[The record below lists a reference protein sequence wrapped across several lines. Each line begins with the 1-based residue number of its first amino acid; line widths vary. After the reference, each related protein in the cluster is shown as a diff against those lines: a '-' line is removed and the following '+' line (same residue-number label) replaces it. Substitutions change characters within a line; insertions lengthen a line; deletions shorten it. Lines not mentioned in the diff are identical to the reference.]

1 MAGSVVLQLDPNDA
15 NPRNSEGAFISL
27 RSGDT
32 PRIMFAYT
40 RFTGGSGDDGTA
52 DIAAVYSDDGGR
64 TWTEPEIIIP
74 NQGTINTMS
83 VSLLRL
89 ADGRILLCYLT
100 KSGMEDWKH
109 FNCRPW
115 ALFSDDE
122 GKTWSKPELMVSA
135 PGYHVQ
141 NNDRIIQLSAENPHA
156 PGRLIAP
163 MSVHRLMEFD
173 PDTEVYR
180 WAQGFVI
187 WCISDDAGASW
198 RECDS
203 WWALPVE
210 SGSGLQEP
218 GVVELPDG
226 RIKSWAR
233 TDTGY
238 QWGTESRN
246 GGLTWDVFH
255 QLDDFASSCSPLSIK
270 RTPETSFSS
279 TDDLLAVW
287 NDVSGRWDIGEPAE
301 KSWGRTPLCA
311 AVSRDQGET
320 WEHHRL
326 LESDP
331 EHGFAYIA
339 IHFLSAEEAGE
350 SEPVVLLGYCA
361 GGEDTKGMLNRL
373 RMRRVPLSW
382 FYGQ

>member
-1 MAGSVVLQLDPNDA
+1 MAGSVVLQLDPNDT
-15 NPRNSEGAFISL
+15 NPRNSEGAFITL
-27 RSGDT
+27 RAEGA
-32 PRIMFAYT
+32 PRLMFAYT
-40 RFTGGSGDDGTA
+40 RFTGGCRDHAAS

-64 TWTEPEIIIP
+64 TWTEPEIIVP
-74 NQGTINTMS
+74 NQGEINTMS

-89 ADGRILLCYLT
+89 ADGRILFCYLT

-141 NNDRIIQLSAENPHA
+141 NNDRIIQLSSEHRHA

-163 MSVHRLMEFD
+163 MSIHRIMDYE
-173 PDTEVYR
+173 PDGEKFT
-180 WAQGFVI
+180 WATGFI
-187 WCISDDAGASW
+187 TWRFSDDSGASW

-226 RIKSWAR
+226 RIFSWAR
-233 TDTGY
+233 TNIGH
-238 QWGTESRN
+238 QWGTESRD
-246 GGLTWDVFH
+246 GGLTWAPFKP
-255 QLDDFASSCSPLSIK
+255 LDDFASPCSPLSIK
-270 RTPETSFSS
+270 RAPQTSMSS
-279 TDDLLAVW
+279 ADNLIAVW
-287 NDVSGRWDIGEPAE
+287 NDISGRWNMGEPTWG
-301 KSWGRTPLCA
+301 SGGRTPLCA

-320 WEHHRL
+320 WVHHRL
-326 LESDP
+326 LEDDP
-331 EHGFAYIA
+331 AYGYCYTA

-350 SEPVVLLGYCA
+350 SEPVVMLAYCA
-361 GGEDTKGMLNRL
+361 GGEDTNGLLNRL
-373 RMRRVPLSW
+373 RMRRVPLAW
-382 FYGQ
+382 FYGR